1 MLTAVL
7 YASLPFLHHPH
18 DDDDDDNYH
27 HHAHH
32 NHLELHDDEDDHDD
46 HLQRSRTAVPP
57 AHPLV
62 TTHLPRPKN
71 SKDADDDDQQCRF

>member
-18 DDDDDDNYH
+18 DDDADDNYH

-32 NHLELHDDEDDHDD
+32 NNLELHDDEDHDD